1 MTSTD
6 PEDEALPEL
15 RSLRLDRAPQRDL
28 WPGIEARIAP
38 RRRTAWR
45 PWLGYAMAASVVGAI
60 TVGLLREAPPP
71 RVATLAERP
80 AVAGQV
86 SPQQQALLKA
96 NLAIVKDA
104 ENQLRH
110 ALEQD
115 PESESL
121 RRLLGSMQQQR
132 GQLGSRLKRVAHV
145 QET

>member
-1 MTSTD
+1 MTSTE

-15 RSLRLDRAPQRDL
+15 RGLRLDQAPQRDL

-38 RRRTAWR
+38 RRRAAWR
-45 PWLGYAMAASVVGAI
+45 PWLGYAMAASVVGAV

-71 RVATLAERP
+71 RVATVAERP
-80 AVAGQV
+80 VVAGQV
-86 SPQQQALLKA
+86 
-96 NLAIVKDA
+96 AIVRDA
-104 ENQLRH
+104 ENQLRN

-121 RRLLGSMQQQR
+121 RRLLESMQQQR
-132 GQLGSRLKRVAHV
+132 GQLGSRLQRIAHV